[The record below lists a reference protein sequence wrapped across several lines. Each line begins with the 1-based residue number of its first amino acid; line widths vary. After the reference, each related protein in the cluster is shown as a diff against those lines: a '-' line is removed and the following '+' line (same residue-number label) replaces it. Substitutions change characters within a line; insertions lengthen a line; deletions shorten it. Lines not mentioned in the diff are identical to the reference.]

1 MRAANFRCVTAVKK
15 YYGLTNLLD
24 SMTRIGYIEFNLIRA
39 RVVAILTPHF
49 RRALVLFLAPFSDKF
64 SLDPTHNSSFCLR
77 QRRKPASG
85 ELARIRFSIVAPLVA
100 ANAVMV
106 FPLVKSNT

>member
-24 SMTRIGYIEFNLIRA
+24 SMTRIGYTKLNLIRA

-49 RRALVLFLAPFSDKF
+49 RRALVSFLGPFSVK
-64 SLDPTHNSSFCLR
+64 
-77 QRRKPASG
+77 
-85 ELARIRFSIVAPLVA
+85 
-100 ANAVMV
+100 
-106 FPLVKSNT
+106 FPLNPKRSIDMLFAP